1 MRNSSS
7 PELTFRGMFL
17 GAFLTIIFTA
27 SNVYLGLKVGLTFA
41 SSIPAVVIAVA
52 VLGFFKD
59 SNILENNMV
68 QTQVSAAGTL
78 SAVIFVIPGLFI
90 VGYWTSFPLWQTFF
104 ICFCGGVLGIL
115 FTIPL
120 RKTMVVKSNLA
131 YPEGQAA
138 AEILKVIEHKN
149 ISKIGL
155 KELSL
160 SGIIS
165 GVVGFLSGGFR
176 ILAQETT
183 ISFYWNKMAFSL
195 SSGYSLALLG
205 GGYLVGLVASIAL
218 FVGIFL
224 SWGIFVPYFSSF
236 ELLNGK
242 SAAELA
248 SSLWVGKVRLIGA
261 GVIAVAALWI
271 LIKLFKPVYEGVK
284 SSLKNSKLKD
294 ISNQDLSFKTIM
306 ILFAI
311 IFIVLFALFFSF
323 VYQAD
328 LTLKYQIVFAFV
340 STIMAVLIGFF
351 VAATC
356 GYMAG
361 LIGSS
366 SSPISG
372 IGIIAIIL
380 TSLVILMIGSLDS
393 IFTNPLILKFATAL
407 AIFTTSVILA
417 TAAISNDNLQD
428 LKTGQLVG
436 ATPYKQQIALII
448 GVVFGSLTIAP
459 VLDLLYQAYGFVG
472 AMPNSHIDPT
482 QALAA
487 PQANLMATLATGIF
501 QNNIHWEYIGFGI
514 FVGAVIIYIDIFL
527 RKFTAQC
534 ALPPLAVGIGIYL
547 PPSVSTPIIIGGIL
561 SYFIKKRL
569 RKKCTQE
576 DLQTKE
582 QRGILFA
589 SGLIIGESLLG
600 VIVAGITVLS
610 ISYGGSEN
618 PLSLGIDNN
627 WGALIVFVLVLVI
640 FARRVLK
647 S

>member
-1 MRNSSS
+1 MRNLSS

-90 VGYWTSFPLWQTFF
+90 IGYWTSFPLWQTFL
-104 ICFCGGVLGIL
+104 ICFCGGILGIL

-120 RKTMVVKSNLA
+120 RKTMVAKSKLI

-138 AEILKVIEHKN
+138 AEILKIIEHKN
-149 ISKIGL
+149 RSKIGL
-155 KELSL
+155 KELSI
-160 SGIIS
+160 SGAIS

-176 ILAQETT
+176 ILAQEST
-183 ISFYWNKMAFSL
+183 ISFYWNKMAFCL

-224 SWGIFVPYFSSF
+224 AWGIFVPYFSSF
-236 ELLNGK
+236 ELLNGE
-242 SAAELA
+242 SVVALA

-261 GVIAVAALWI
+261 GVIAVASLWI
-271 LIKLFKPVYEGVK
+271 LIKLFKPVYDGVK
-284 SSLKNSKLKD
+284 SSLKDSNLKD

-323 VYQAD
+323 VYQVD
-328 LTLKYQIVFAFV
+328 LAIKYQILFAFA
-340 STIMAVLIGFF
+340 STIMTVLIGFF

-380 TSLVILMIGSLDS
+380 TSLVILMIGSIDS
-393 IFTNPLILKFATAL
+393 IFSNPLMLKFATAL

-428 LKTGQLVG
+428 LKTGQLIG

-487 PQANLMATLATGIF
+487 PQANLIATLATGIF

-514 FVGAVIIYIDIFL
+514 FVGVLIIGIDIFI
-527 RKFTAQC
+527 RKFTSKC

-561 SYFIKKRL
+561 SYFVKKRL
-569 RKKCTQE
+569 KKQCTQDE
-576 DLQTKE
+576 FQTKE
-582 QRGILFA
+582 QKGILFA

-600 VIVAGITVLS
+600 VIVAGITALS
-610 ISYGGSEN
+610 ISYGKSEN
-618 PLSLGIDNN
+618 PLSFGINSE
-627 WGALIVFVLVLVI
+627 WGAFIVFVFVVVL
-640 FARRVLK
+640 FARRILK
-647 S
+647 D